1 MLTYLITNLLLLVLA
16 LFAFGLQ
23 LWAMVDCLR
32 TKAAN
37 FERAYKKTK
46 GFWTGM
52 TVGASVVGALYILM
66 SGGIG
71 FFLLLELAAV
81 TAASV
86 YLADVRPA
94 VSDARRGGNRSQGP
108 YGTW

>member
-1 MLTYLITNLLLLVLA
+1 M
-16 LFAFGLQ
+16 
-23 LWAMVDCLR
+23 
-32 TKAAN
+32 
-37 FERAYKKTK
+37 
-46 GFWTGM
+46 
-52 TVGASVVGALYILM
+52 VGAIYILT

-94 VSDARRGGNRSQGP
+94 VSDARRGGNRKQGP
-108 YGTW
+108 YGSW

>member
-1 MLTYLITNLLLLVLA
+1 MLTVLLTNVLLLVLG
-16 LFAFGLQ
+16 LLGLGLQ
-23 LWAMVDCLR
+23 LWALVDCLR
-32 TKAAN
+32 TKAAD

-46 GFWTGM
+46 GFWAGI
-52 TVGASVVGALYILM
+52 TVGASVVGALYVLAPQM
-66 SGGIG
+66 S

-108 YGTW
+108 YGPW